1 MKNLVVFKAA
11 WCQPCKGLSMV
22 LANTDLGIPVNTID
36 VDQDLTAVKEFAI
49 TGVPTLL
56 LMEDNQVVRR
66 KTGSMTAEQLKQ
78 FVAE

>member
-36 VDQDLTAVKEFAI
+36 IDQDMNAVKEFAI

-56 LMEDNQVVRR
+56 LMEDNQVVKR
-66 KTGSMTAEQLKQ
+66 KTGAMTAQQLKE
-78 FVAE
+78 FVA

>member
-1 MKNLVVFKAA
+1 MKNLVVFKAT

-36 VDQDLTAVKEFAI
+36 VDQDVTAVKEYAI

-56 LMEDNQVVRR
+56 LIEDNQVVKR
-66 KTGSMTAEQLKQ
+66 KTGMMTAEQLKE
-78 FVAE
+78 FVA

>member
-22 LANTDLGIPVNTID
+22 LANTDLGIPVSTID
-36 VDQDLTAVKEFAI
+36 IDKDVNATKEYAI

-56 LMEDNQVVRR
+56 LMEDNQVVKR
-66 KTGSMTAEQLKQ
+66 KTGAMTAQQLKE
-78 FVAE
+78 FVA

>member
-36 VDQDLTAVKEFAI
+36 VDQDVTAVKEYAI

-56 LMEDNQVVRR
+56 LIEDNQVVKR
-66 KTGSMTAEQLKQ
+66 KTGMMTAEQLKE
-78 FVAE
+78 FVA